1 MGKLFGTDGV
11 RGIANSGLTPLTA
24 YKIGRATAT
33 LLHKEKGYKPTILL
47 GMDTR
52 ISGPMLGAALS
63 AGVCSAGGD
72 IIDLGVI
79 PTPAAAYLIRQM
91 KADAGVVITA
101 SHNPVEYNG
110 IKIFNSQGFKLR
122 DELENEI
129 EEIVLSESDVLPSPT
144 GHFIGSI
151 SLKTDSTECYA
162 NYIAGIFKGIDLS
175 GIKIALDC
183 AEGATFTAAPM
194 IFEKLGAKINIIHN
208 TPTGL
213 NINEKCGSTHLEELG
228 SYVRDNNLDI
238 GIAFDGDGDRCLLV
252 SEKGVPVDGDEI
264 MSICACFMK
273 GKGKLKGNT
282 LVATVMSNLGLF
294 IMGDE
299 IGINIEKTAV
309 GDRYVLE
316 RMLEIDAN
324 IGGEQSGHVIFLE
337 HNTTGDGI
345 LTALNILSIMAAES
359 KSISELNTKMRIMP
373 QILIGAKVDNSR
385 KYDFNEV
392 PEIQA
397 AIERL
402 EGLFAGRGRVLIR
415 ASGTEPLVRIM
426 IEGEDREQLEKEAG
440 KMKELIEKHLANGK

>member
-11 RGIANSGLTPLTA
+11 RGIANSELTPIRA
-24 YKIGRATAT
+24 YKIGRATAA
-33 LLHKEKGYKPTILL
+33 LLYKEKGHSPTIVL

-52 ISGPMLGAALS
+52 ISGSMLGAALS

-72 IIDLGVI
+72 IIDLGII
-79 PTPAAAYLIRQM
+79 PTPAVAYLVRDM
-91 KADAGVVITA
+91 KADAGIVISA

-110 IKIFNSQGFKLR
+110 IKIFNSKGFKLR

-129 EEIVLSESDVLPSPT
+129 EELVLCETDTLPSPT
-144 GHFIGSI
+144 GHRIGSI
-151 SLKTDSTECYA
+151 SVKTDATECYA
-162 NYIAGIFKGIDLS
+162 NYITGIFRELNLS
-175 GIKIALDC
+175 GINIALDC
-183 AEGATFTAAPM
+183 AEGATFAAAPM
-194 IFEKLGAKINIIHN
+194 IFEKLGAKLNIIHN
-208 TPTGL
+208 NPTGL

-228 SYVRDNNLDI
+228 SYVLENNFDI

-252 SEKGVPVDGDEI
+252 NEKGESVDGDEI

-273 GKGKLKGNT
+273 EKGKLKNNT

-294 IMGDE
+294 IMGNE

-345 LTALNILSIMAAES
+345 LTALNILNIIASEK
-359 KSISELNTKMRIMP
+359 KSVSQLNTKMRIMP
-373 QILIGAKVDNSR
+373 QILIGAKVDNNK

-397 AIERL
+397 AIEKL

-415 ASGTEPLVRIM
+415 ASGTEPLVRVM
-426 IEGEDREQLEKEAG
+426 IEGEDRAQLESEAH
-440 KMKELIEKHLANGK
+440 KMKELIEKHLGQN